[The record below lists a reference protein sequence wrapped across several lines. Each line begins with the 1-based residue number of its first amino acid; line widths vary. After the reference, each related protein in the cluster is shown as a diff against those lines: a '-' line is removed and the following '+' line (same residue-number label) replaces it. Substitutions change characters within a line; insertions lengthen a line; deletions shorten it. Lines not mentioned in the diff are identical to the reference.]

1 MTAKDSPD
9 RRSDTDIESEAARWI
24 VRMEGEPTPGERADF
39 SAWRLENE
47 RHETACQ
54 RLETVWTRAGMLK
67 YLRPT
72 TGHEIDADLLKPPL
86 AAAPQPST
94 REYPVLRWI
103 SAALIPIAAVGV
115 VLWISVLPVLGTSYE
130 TDATRSGH
138 YRLEDGSHI
147 DVRPSSRVRARMTET
162 ARVVEFDRGEV
173 RFTVNKDPSHRPF
186 EVRVGTSVL
195 RAKGTDFWVRSRD
208 ATRFEM
214 EVVEGRVLVET
225 AGREPPTLTAGE
237 RITVTAEKSRIV
249 PSPERR
255 VALRRTPL
263 ADAVREF
270 NLYYDQPIRIADES
284 LEDVTLSG
292 SFRAVNREGFLETL
306 ADREIHSEDR
316 GNEIVLRR

>member
-1 MTAKDSPD
+1 MTLTESPD
-9 RRSDTDIESEAARWI
+9 PRSDSEIESEAARWI
-24 VRMEGEPTPGERADF
+24 VRMEGEPTPEERADF

-54 RLETVWTRAGMLK
+54 RLETVWTRAGLLK
-67 YLRPT
+67 YMRPA
-72 TGHEIDADLLKPPL
+72 GHDIDADLLKPPH
-86 AAAPQPST
+86 APAQQSSK

-103 SAALIPIAAVGV
+103 SAALIPITAVGV
-115 VLWISVLPVLGTSYE
+115 VVWISVLPVLGMSYD

-138 YRLEDGSHI
+138 YQLEDGSHL
-147 DVRPSSRVRARMTET
+147 DLRPSSHVRVRMTET

-173 RFTVNKDPSHRPF
+173 RFTVQSDPTHRPF
-186 EVRVGTSVL
+186 EVRIGTTVL

-208 ATRFEM
+208 PARFEM

-225 AGREPPTLTAGE
+225 AGRDPPTLTAGE
-237 RITVTAEKSRIV
+237 RITVAAEKSRID

-255 VALRRTPL
+255 VALRRTRL

-270 NLYYDQPIRIADES
+270 NLYYDQPMRIADAS
-284 LEDVTLSG
+284 LEEVTLSG

-306 ADREIHSEDR
+306 ADREILSEDR
-316 GNEIVLRR
+316 GNEIVLFR